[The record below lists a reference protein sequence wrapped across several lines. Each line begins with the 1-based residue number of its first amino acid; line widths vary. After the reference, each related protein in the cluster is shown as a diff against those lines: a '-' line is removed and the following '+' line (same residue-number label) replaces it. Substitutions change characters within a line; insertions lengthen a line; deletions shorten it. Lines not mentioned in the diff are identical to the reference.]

1 MFNINHFTYED
12 IIEGT
17 IAAAVLI
24 ILATLVSVG
33 LFGAFFN

>member
-1 MFNINHFTYED
+1 MFNISHFTYED

>member
-1 MFNINHFTYED
+1 MFNISHFTYED
-12 IIEGT
+12 VIEGS